1 MAKTIIKDSTF
12 SLKFQTNPFFFHFFM
27 PFPFEFQKYF
37 LSLPT
42 DIFHNYKLN
51 LINKTENDKTKRY

>member
-27 PFPFEFQKYF
+27 PIPFEFQKYF

-42 DIFHNYKLN
+42 DIFHNYK
-51 LINKTENDKTKRY
+51 